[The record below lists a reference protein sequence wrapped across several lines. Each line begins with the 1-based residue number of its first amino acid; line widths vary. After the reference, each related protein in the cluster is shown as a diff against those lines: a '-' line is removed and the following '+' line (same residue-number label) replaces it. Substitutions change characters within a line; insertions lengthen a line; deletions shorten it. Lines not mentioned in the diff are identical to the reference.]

1 MTKDIGRLQYLEVAK
16 SLHSNSAEVS
26 AAGYENTAQTL
37 IELAQR
43 ATGLDSLADV
53 DILDVGC
60 GVRFTMAII
69 NRAIPIRSYSG
80 LEVDQP
86 IIDFLKSKV
95 ERHDDR
101 FHFERWDA
109 RNQRYNKDGFKM
121 QATSV
126 LPFAGSF
133 DLIWL
138 FSVFTHLEPVD
149 AAHMLVILR
158 KHIRPAGKLFFSA
171 FIDDDLDGF
180 EDRVPDKPLFTAYYG
195 RGYMTEMIRNSGWRI
210 DSFNDKELHNW
221 IQHYIVCSPL

>member
-1 MTKDIGRLQYLEVAK
+1 MTKDIGRLQYLEVTK
-16 SLHSNSAEVS
+16 SLQRNSAQIR

-101 FHFERWDA
+101 FHPWQPSTNCFTKPGHVRPLA
-109 RNQRYNKDGFKM
+109 RRLRSSANLKTEGEVAANVHEHGIGG
-121 QATSV
+121 SV
-126 LPFAGSF
+126 WAAV
-133 DLIWL
+133 
-138 FSVFTHLEPVD
+138 VFN
-149 AAHMLVILR
+149 
-158 KHIRPAGKLFFSA
+158 SNY
-171 FIDDDLDGF
+171 LD
-180 EDRVPDKPLFTAYYG
+180 PCA
-195 RGYMTEMIRNSGWRI
+195 
-210 DSFNDKELHNW
+210 
-221 IQHYIVCSPL
+221 